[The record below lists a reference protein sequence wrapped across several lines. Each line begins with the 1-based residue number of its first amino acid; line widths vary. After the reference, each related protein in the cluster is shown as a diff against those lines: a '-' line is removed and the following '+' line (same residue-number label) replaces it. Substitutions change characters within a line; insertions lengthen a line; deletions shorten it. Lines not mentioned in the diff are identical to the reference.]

1 MLWLVTSTWLVGCGR
16 VGFGDVDRGPP
27 GDLVD
32 APATPDAAT
41 PLDAAQPIDASMI
54 IDGRVIPAPGGPKLT
69 VGTVPAMTTV
79 CGSAPTS
86 VAFEISNPGDL
97 DLEISSLPSTA
108 NGFHITQAGAELA
121 LPVRIKAGK
130 AVTFEIE
137 PPAAVIGTDIGGS
150 TKRAIFTVTS
160 NAVDTPT
167 TELAVAATVIGANI
181 AVTVPAPPASLA
193 FSNASGVCPTPRA
206 ATIRNNGN
214 ANATV
219 TVRLPGEFAMTGNS
233 TAPVAAAGV
242 MTRNFRPFT
251 SAACSGTAVIE
262 YEVTGGANCG
272 ASGVITLNATFNIT
286 GTSSC
291 FCS

>member
-16 VGFGDVDRGPP
+16 VGFGDVDRDPP
-27 GDLVD
+27 GGLVD
-32 APATPDAAT
+32 APATPDAAA
-41 PLDAAQPIDASMI
+41 PLDAAQPIDASMV
-54 IDGRVIPAPGGPKLT
+54 IDGRVIPAPAGPKLL
-69 VGTVPAMTTV
+69 VGAVPAMTTV
-79 CGSAPTS
+79 CGSAPTL

-97 DLEISSLPSTA
+97 DLEISNLPSTVD
-108 NGFHITQAGAELA
+108 GFHITQAGAELT
-121 LPVRIKAGK
+121 LPIRIKAGK
-130 AVTFEIE
+130 AITLDIE

-150 TKRAIFTVTS
+150 IKRGIFTVTS

-167 TELAVAATVIGANI
+167 TEISVAATVTGANI

-193 FSNASGVCPTPRA
+193 FSSASGCPAPRN

-219 TVRLPGEFAMTGNS
+219 AVRIPGEFAMTGNS
-233 TAPVAAAGV
+233 TANVAAAGV
-242 MTRNFRPFT
+242 MTRSFRPFT

-272 ASGVITLNATFNIT
+272 ASGVTTLNATFNIT